1 MLERSHLSRVP
12 PGAAAQ
18 LVVCYYRTPATC
30 SHCGSEKGTAAAAA
44 AAADADGSNLFD
56 LSGKRHLTVAR
67 VDRATISIADARQRY
82 RPQTHRRLQ
91 HSPYHPRSL

>member
-30 SHCGSEKGTAAAAA
+30 SHCGSEKGTAAAA